1 MHVYLS
7 LLSSIRIPVFVPL
20 CRAFRDRFTFLCPS
34 FLRFST
40 LSVSRLHLILFLSR
54 SLSYLLFMTWN
65 VMYVRIMQFCC
76 KKNVNLINPMFNY
89 RFYLNS
95 FKVINIYDILFLLKI
110 IRIACHLSFLFTHSY
125 TSFSFLFLFFYFS
138 TSPVF
143 ILYSL
148 LFYRLR
154 FFSFFSSSL
163 LSHLHSTPFLS
174 LIFLVSFSVTFALP
188 VVWPTGEFQK
198 EQGWWIMSVNR
209 KTWQVRTPLDL
220 LYRQD

>member
-1 MHVYLS
+1 MIYTFNRCMYIYLS
-7 LLSSIRIPVFVPL
+7 FPRFVFPS
-20 CRAFRDRFTFLCPS
+20 S
-34 FLRFST
+34 FLYVA
-40 LSVSRLHLILFLSR
+40 LLEIDLHSCVHLFFVFPLYPFPGYIWSY
-54 SLSYLLFMTWN
+54 SCLGLFSYLLFMTWN

-138 TSPVF
+138 TLPVF

-163 LSHLHSTPFLS
+163 LSHLHSTPFL
-174 LIFLVSFSVTFALP
+174 FLSFSSSLSRLHSLC
-188 VVWPTGEFQK
+188 Q
-198 EQGWWIMSVNR
+198 
-209 KTWQVRTPLDL
+209 
-220 LYRQD
+220 